1 MLLLAL
7 PYVFIQQADDKP
19 NGELTCTVAYVQSKG
34 YLEVNGMYCY
44 AHNMHEPQ
52 LRYIF
57 FVAVIKGTNLPVM
70 DIGGKFTMHIVI
82 CAI

>member
-7 PYVFIQQADDKP
+7 LYVFIQQADDKP

-44 AHNMHEPQ
+44 AHNMHELQ

-57 FVAVIKGTNLPVM
+57 MLQLLRELIFQ
-70 DIGGKFTMHIVI
+70 
-82 CAI
+82 